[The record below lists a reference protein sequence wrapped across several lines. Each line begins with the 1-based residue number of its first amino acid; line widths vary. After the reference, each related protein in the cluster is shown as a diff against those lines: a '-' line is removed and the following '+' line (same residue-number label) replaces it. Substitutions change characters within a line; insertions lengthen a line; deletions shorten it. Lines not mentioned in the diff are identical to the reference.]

1 MISPELQNRIEVW
14 RQKAASNTLSI
25 EEMREA
31 IAALRGS
38 RKSASEASAA
48 SKAKP
53 RASSRAPARAADDML
68 KDLEGL

>member
-1 MISPELQNRIEVW
+1 MISPELSMRMATW
-14 RQKAASNTLSI
+14 RQKASAGTLSI

-38 RKSASEASAA
+38 RRTAAEAAP
-48 SKAKP
+48 AK
-53 RASSRAPARAADDML
+53 RSSSRGPARSADDML